1 MKMVTSKKPNN
12 KKKHYR
18 KHTFKLAECVSMV
31 DVLEPTAEHVGLL
44 MYVADK
50 VMGVR
55 EREITGY

>member
-12 KKKHYR
+12 NKKHYR

-44 MYVADK
+44 MFVADK
-50 VMGVR
+50 IMGVR
-55 EREITGY
+55 ERD